1 MLVNRFNSLKIL
13 ILGFFVGLLFSSC
26 FKDVDFGQAEN
37 ITLEPDLEVDLLY
50 YTLNETDFLDSETG
64 NFTPVIRDT
73 VRLEFL
79 DDDYIQDNLMYAALR
94 FRHENDFP
102 YDINSNIRFLGENGR
117 NQFNVAYT
125 IPSAVDGNSSIV
137 DTVRVLE
144 GNEIVRL
151 RRSIQ
156 MVLQLEIIGADKD
169 LQGELDFL
177 SKGLFRFEF

>member
-1 MLVNRFNSLKIL
+1 MKRLDSLKIP
-13 ILGFFVGLLFSSC
+13 ILVLFVGLLFSSC
-26 FKDVDFGQAEN
+26 FKDVDFGQAED

-50 YTLNETDFLDSETG
+50 YTLTETDFLDSESG

-79 DDDYIQDNLMYAALR
+79 DDDYIQENLMYAALR
-94 FRHENDFP
+94 FKHENDFP
-102 YDINSNIRFLGENGR
+102 YDIKSNIRFLGENGR

-125 IPSAVDGNSSIV
+125 IPSAEDGNTSIV

-156 MVLQLEIIGADKD
+156 IVLQLEVVGADKD